1 MSDEAGAGPY
11 DQVVLSVNGSSKK
24 LSRAEFEAL
33 PLDER
38 VRSVLQ
44 KRLKFFR
51 RGVEIPVR
59 EALKSY

>member
-1 MSDEAGAGPY
+1 MSDDPSGPY
-11 DQVVLSVNGSSKK
+11 DQVLIHGAGGEKK
-24 LSRAEFEAL
+24 LTRAEFEAL

-44 KRLKFFR
+44 RRLKFFR

-59 EALKSY
+59 DALKSY